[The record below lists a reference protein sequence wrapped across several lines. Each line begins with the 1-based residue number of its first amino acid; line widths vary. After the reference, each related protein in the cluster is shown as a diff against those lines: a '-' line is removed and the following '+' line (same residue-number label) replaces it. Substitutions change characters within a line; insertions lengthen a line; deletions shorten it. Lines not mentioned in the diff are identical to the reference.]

1 MGCCE
6 SALEIGNEIGNETTT
21 TYHPPKKKE
30 AVLFYVV
37 TTKENEVKEECCICF
52 EPMHQYVYLPCA
64 HKLHHNCAMKW
75 FRSYRHSECPICR
88 TNIYQKPGLLEQDLE
103 QEPVQQGVVDDDVE
117 QREDGTDDESF
128 SDTDTSESSDGEDT
142 EEEQDSDRPPAAPVP
157 NRLFYQRQEEHLQH
171 VIHQRRSR
179 RPVRQAW
186 IQIVE

>member
-6 SALEIGNEIGNETTT
+6 SAIEIGNETTT

-52 EPMHQYVYLPCA
+52 DPMHQYVYLPCA
-64 HKLHHNCAMKW
+64 HKLHHDCAMQW

-88 TNIYQKPGLLEQDLE
+88 TNIYQKPNLLEQDPEEQDLE
-103 QEPVQQGVVDDDVE
+103 QEPVQEGVVDDDA
-117 QREDGTDDESF
+117 DDESFSESF
-128 SDTDTSESSDGEDT
+128 SDTDTSEGSDGEDT
-142 EEEQDSDRPPAAPVP
+142 DEEQDSDRPPAAPVP